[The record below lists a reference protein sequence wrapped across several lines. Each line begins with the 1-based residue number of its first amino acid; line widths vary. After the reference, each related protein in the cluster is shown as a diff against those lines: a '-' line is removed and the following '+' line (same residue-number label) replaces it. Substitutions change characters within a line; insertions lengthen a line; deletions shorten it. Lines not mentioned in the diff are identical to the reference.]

1 MSKLMRVVVTVAALA
16 GVMLAGQPAGAAVA
30 QAAQRSCTV
39 APSNKWGCNTASMWL
54 AAGANPHA
62 ATLNIYSPATPNPPG
77 TEADPPSSFV
87 IIRNVS
93 TGAEFLRDYQYRS
106 AEHNVWMIIGQSG
119 NYRAELHCPY
129 GCAGATLYFDS

>member
-1 MSKLMRVVVTVAALA
+1 MRVVVAVAALA
-16 GVMLAGQPAGAAVA
+16 GVMLAGQPAGAAAV
-30 QAAQRSCTV
+30 QAGQRSCTV
-39 APSNKWGCNTASMWL
+39 APSNKWGCNTASMWF

-62 ATLNIYSPATPNPPG
+62 ATLNIYSPDTPNPPG

-87 IIRNVS
+87 IIRNVG

-119 NYRAELHCPY
+119 SYRAELHCPY